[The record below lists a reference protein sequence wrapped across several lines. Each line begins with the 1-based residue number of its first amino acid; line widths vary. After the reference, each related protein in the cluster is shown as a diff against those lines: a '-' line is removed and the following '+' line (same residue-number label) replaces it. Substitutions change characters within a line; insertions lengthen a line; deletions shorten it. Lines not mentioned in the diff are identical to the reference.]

1 MQRAGGDGDGDGMAG
16 HARQDMAGTVRR
28 WSVLPLARS
37 ASPAKTE
44 QRAPTRRTHGS
55 TEERMTSDHTAD
67 TRVTVLG
74 LGRMGSAI
82 TERYLRAGYPTT
94 VWNRTP
100 GRAAHLDEL
109 GAGRAESLA
118 GAITAGDL
126 IVLSHIDT
134 AGVAALLETVPDA
147 MTGRTV
153 LNVSTG
159 RPDDARALATWIAAR
174 GGRFLDGAILGMPAT
189 LGTPDAL
196 IPYSGSVEAAAEH
209 RAAIAELG
217 AATYL
222 GTDAGLAA
230 LHDMA
235 VLAGMYGMFGGFF
248 QATAMLGGEP
258 TTAHRLTAEFLVPWL
273 RALLDVLPTLAAE
286 LDADEFAPTFASIA
300 EMGAV
305 LETIRGVS
313 REQGVPTD
321 LLDPMQ
327 RLLAAGVQHG
337 LGADNFTRAVRVV
350 RDHTVPA

>member
-1 MQRAGGDGDGDGMAG
+1 
-16 HARQDMAGTVRR
+16 MAGTVRHR
-28 WSVLPLARS
+28 SVLPLARS
-37 ASPAKTE
+37 APSAKTGH
-44 QRAPTRRTHGS
+44 RAPTRRTHGS
-55 TEERMTSDHTAD
+55 TEERMTSDHTAG

-82 TERYLRAGYPTT
+82 AERYLRAGYPTT

-100 GRAAHLDEL
+100 GRAAHLDDL
-109 GAGRAESLA
+109 GAERAESLA
-118 GAITAGDL
+118 AAIAAGEL

-134 AGVAALLETVPDA
+134 AGVAALLDTVPDA
-147 MTGRTV
+147 VAGRTV

-159 RPDDARALATWIAAR
+159 RPDDARALATRIAAQ

-189 LGTPDAL
+189 LGTTDAL
-196 IPYSGSVEAAAEH
+196 IPYSGSADAAAEH
-209 RAAIAELG
+209 RTTIAELG

-222 GTDAGLAA
+222 GADAGLAA

-258 TTAHRLTAEFLVPWL
+258 ATAHRLTTEFLVPWL
-273 RALLDVLPTLAAE
+273 RALLDLLPGLAAE
-286 LDADEFAPTFASIA
+286 VDAGEFAPTFASIA

-313 REQGVPTD
+313 RDQGVPTD
-321 LLDPMQ
+321 LLDPLQ
-327 RLLAAGVQHG
+327 RLLETGVARG
-337 LGADNFTRAVRVV
+337 LGADNFTRAVSVL
-350 RDHTVPA
+350 RDNPVPA